1 MQEGKTLDEKMNIL
15 HINTENSSGGASLCA
30 KRICNAQRKCGVD
43 ARMLVAQGKEDTF
56 ISKASIDK
64 KRKDIWYSNSLLGR
78 IKHLLMHAPCFW
90 DEEKVRTEL
99 KRIQDNTT
107 ERPYIHLPYSNYKDI
122 TNHPLFEWADI
133 IHLHWVPEF
142 IDYPTFFMNTKKPI
156 VWTLHDKYPV
166 VGLSH
171 YQSDFLALPEVYN
184 KIDDIVVKIK
194 TKALKKAKS
203 NIYIVAISEM
213 MQDICAK
220 SPITKGKATTLIHNG
235 VDEKIFFPHNR
246 QIARNKYNISVNATV
261 FLFSSYNIWDK
272 NKGLDRV
279 IAAIESLA
287 MPDTYLICIG
297 ENEGR
302 KIQQSS
308 INIIQTGKID
318 NQDQIAE
325 LYSASD
331 FFLLSSYEETFAQT
345 SIEAMSCGI
354 PVISTPVSGSSDLIY
369 DFNGVICQGFN
380 EEAIAKG
387 IQKALEYQQNEKY
400 YSSIIREHIVKN
412 YSYNVISKKYIKLY
426 EEILSSK

>member
-1 MQEGKTLDEKMNIL
+1 MNIL
-15 HINTENSSGGASLCA
+15 HINTENSFGGASLCA
-30 KRICNAQRKCGVD
+30 KRICCAQRKHGID
-43 ARMLVAQGKEDTF
+43 AKMLVAQGQEETF
-56 ISKASIDK
+56 IFKAIPDK
-64 KRKDIWYSNSLLGR
+64 KKKDIWYSNPLLGH
-78 IKHLLMHAPCFW
+78 IKHILMRMPWFW

-99 KRIQDNTT
+99 KRVQDNTT

-142 IDYPTFFMNTKKPI
+142 IDYPTFFKNTKKPI
-156 VWTLHDKYPV
+156 VWTLHDKHPT

-171 YQSDFLALPEVYN
+171 YQSDFFALPEVYN

-194 TKALKKAKS
+194 TKALKNAKS
-203 NIYIVAISEM
+203 SIYIVAISKM

-220 SPITKGKATTLIHNG
+220 SPITKGRATTLVHNG

-261 FLFSSYNIWDK
+261 FMFSSYNIWDK

-279 IAAIESLA
+279 IVAIESLA
-287 MPDTYLICIG
+287 LPDTYLICIG
-297 ENEGR
+297 EDEGR

-318 NQDQIAE
+318 NQDKIAE

-345 SIEAMSCGI
+345 PLESMACGT
-354 PVISTPVSGSSDLIY
+354 PVISTPCSGATDLIRC
-369 DFNGVICQGFN
+369 FNGIICKGYDSK
-380 EEAIAKG
+380 EIADG
-387 IQKALEYQQNEKY
+387 IKQALEYQQNQR
-400 YSSIIREHIVKN
+400 YSVSIIRDYIIKN
-412 YSYNVISKKYIKLY
+412 YSYDIISNQYINLY
-426 EEILSSK
+426 KDILSK